1 MSNIHIKSLN
11 IETYRGIQNLNLD
24 NFSGINIFT
33 GDNNSGKTSVLEVLQ
48 TSGNPLSPVSWTRVG
63 RNESSTIP
71 TRTPFETIKDLY
83 SVAADNLRIAYSK
96 VDEKNGAS
104 SIELKADISKEKT
117 IKREYCKIAHI
128 ECEPGEEY
136 SEMEMIKLHT
146 DFLFNGKKEDS
157 FDVCNVT
164 RFDVFIEDVE
174 KPYEEYST
182 DYISPSIYNEECPII
197 NKIIN
202 NNETHSELV
211 EILKLFDND
220 ILDIV
225 PTVREYSIPF
235 PVKDSYQIR
244 SKQFGKLIPLN
255 VYGDGLKKAIWLV
268 ASVIANKNGVVL
280 IDEFETAIHTSVMD
294 KLFTWIFR
302 VAKRL
307 NVQLFLTTHS
317 KEALQKVLALNS
329 EPELKDEITLYTLYK
344 IDGKNVARRLSAERA
359 IEADKNFGQELR

>member
-1 MSNIHIKSLN
+1 M
-11 IETYRGIQNLNLD
+11 
-24 NFSGINIFT
+24 
-33 GDNNSGKTSVLEVLQ
+33 
-48 TSGNPLSPVSWTRVG
+48 
-63 RNESSTIP
+63 P

-83 SVAADNLRIAYSK
+83 SVAEDDLRIAYSK

-104 SIELKADISKEKT
+104 SIELKAEISKEKT

-136 SEMEMIKLHT
+136 SEMEMINLHT
-146 DFLFNGKKEDS
+146 DLFFNGKKEDS
-157 FDVCNVT
+157 FDVNNVT
-164 RFDVFIEDVE
+164 RFDGFAENAD
-174 KPYEEYST
+174 KPYEKYDT
-182 DYISPSIYNEECPII
+182 GYISPSIYNEECPII

-202 NNETHSELV
+202 NNETHAELV
-211 EILKLFDND
+211 EILKLFDDD

-225 PTVREYSIPF
+225 PSVREYSIPF

-268 ASVIANKNGVVL
+268 ASVIAHKNGVLL

-294 KLFTWIFR
+294 NLFSWIFKA
-302 VAKRL
+302 AKRF

-329 EPELKDEITLYTLYK
+329 EPELKNEITLYTLYK
-344 IDGKNVARRLSAERA
+344 IDGKTIARRLSAERA